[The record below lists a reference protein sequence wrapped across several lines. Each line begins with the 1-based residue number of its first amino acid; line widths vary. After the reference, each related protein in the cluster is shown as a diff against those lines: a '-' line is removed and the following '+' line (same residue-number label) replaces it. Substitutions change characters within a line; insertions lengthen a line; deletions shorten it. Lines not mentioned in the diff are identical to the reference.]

1 MLESMISNTKIR
13 DVSPTTHRL
22 VGRCLSGKWCVQL
35 MELRQNSVQRAI
47 SPTSEISSSS
57 DPPEKTSLAATRR
70 FDSSSG
76 HSKTLK
82 YSKSVENL
90 MPRFDIPKQTLRCP
104 LDQVQWA
111 SNASVSSLPVLAAYT
126 IKNTPPPK
134 PPKRSATS
142 IPPVANF
149 SRHNSL
155 DMDGEQHSS
164 SPSHSHFSLISP
176 TPSTSS
182 LNSEGSIASSKPYRR
197 PAPAPPKRRKPPAIP
212 IGHTNGG
219 AFITSIMS
227 SEPSPLSKVYKP
239 SINVQSS

>member
-1 MLESMISNTKIR
+1 MLESMVGNTKIR
-13 DVSPTTHRL
+13 DVSPTTSRL
-22 VGRCLSGKWCVQL
+22 VERCLSGKWCVQL
-35 MELRQNSVQRAI
+35 MELRKNSVQRAA

-70 FDSSSG
+70 LDSSGG
-76 HSKTLK
+76 HLKTLK

-90 MPRFDIPKQTLRCP
+90 MLRSDIPKQVLRCP
-104 LDQVQWA
+104 LDQVQWV
-111 SNASVSSLPVLAAYT
+111 SNASVSSLPVLAYT
-126 IKNTPPPK
+126 AKNVPPPK

-142 IPPVANF
+142 IPPVANS
-149 SRHNSL
+149 SRYNSL
-155 DMDGEQHSS
+155 DTDGERHPP
-164 SPSHSHFSLISP
+164 SPSHSHFPSISP

-182 LNSEGSIASSKPYRR
+182 LNSEGSIASSKPHRR

-239 SINVQSS
+239 PIDIQSS